1 MIKNLIFFCLA
12 ALTCVPG
19 QAQTVTTTTTAVSSA
34 NDAVNIAKE
43 GVDPSLR
50 DRIVSV
56 YGVGTP
62 AAIQTWWVI
71 FYDPSVPSHGRVV
84 KVDNGQITRTYEA
97 KGGVVY
103 SDSLTFAARS

>member
-1 MIKNLIFFCLA
+1 MIKKLIFCLA
-12 ALTCVPG
+12 ALSYMPG
-19 QAQTVTTTTTAVSSA
+19 QAQTATTAPTAVSTA
-34 NDAVNIAKE
+34 NDAFKIAKE

-71 FYDPSVPSHGRVV
+71 FYEPAVASHGRVV
-84 KVDNGQITRTYEA
+84 KVDNG
-97 KGGVVY
+97 
-103 SDSLTFAARS
+103 